1 MISGGKGG
9 KRVISPSLSNASM
22 DDDTEGAE
30 ERKRDAL
37 SPSPEVEL
45 FTPELDAANADSED
59 HFATP
64 ATPAGSSFSGRS
76 SLARDGS
83 SATSTEDSR
92 SLPSHHAAIPPLEG
106 DEREFT
112 QTASSMRLRG
122 MSLDEVNVRQSTEV
136 AIVTEAASEMEI
148 EESEEVKAKRNEEA
162 AAALFGS
169 HTENAQE
176 GGLGVGPSAG
186 LRVLSSPLTKE
197 LQISMAVDIKKEELL
212 DMKLEEPNSILGHRG
227 FGSSWE
233 IREPESIELE
243 ELDDLLGEF

>member
-1 MISGGKGG
+1 MIAGGKGG
-9 KRVISPSLSNASM
+9 KRIISPSLSNASM
-22 DDDTEGAE
+22 DDDAEGAE

-45 FTPELDAANADSED
+45 FAPELDTATADAED

-64 ATPAGSSFSGRS
+64 PTPAGSSFSGRS

-83 SATSTEDSR
+83 TATSTEDSR
-92 SLPSHHAAIPPLEG
+92 SLPSHRAASPPLEG

-122 MSLDEVNVRQSTEV
+122 MSLDEASVRQSTEV

-148 EESEEVKAKRNEEA
+148 EESEEVKAKRNQET

-169 HTENAQE
+169 HTTNSQE
-176 GGLGVGPSAG
+176 GGLGAGPSGG
-186 LRVLSSPLTKE
+186 LGVLSSPLNPTSIVLE
-197 LQISMAVDIKKEELL
+197 VKKEELL
-212 DMKLEEPNSILGHRG
+212 DMEMEEPNSILGNRG

-243 ELDDLLGEF
+243 ELDDLLGEY